1 MSLESHV
8 HKEFTKLMKK
18 HLKYVKVCIYG
29 SLRYIFGLPVIPK
42 SFFIVS
48 NIGGKLFNIFLISS
62 SVGFLGSSYI
72 VSMNLSSSFGRSSCL
87 MVAKSTSGHPLFII
101 ILGIT

>member
-18 HLKYVKVCIYG
+18 HLKCVKVCIYG

-48 NIGGKLFNIFLISS
+48 NIGGKLFNMFLISS

-72 VSMNLSSSFGRSSCL
+72 VNMNLSSFGRSSCL
-87 MVAKSTSGHPLFII
+87 IEAKSTSGHPLFII